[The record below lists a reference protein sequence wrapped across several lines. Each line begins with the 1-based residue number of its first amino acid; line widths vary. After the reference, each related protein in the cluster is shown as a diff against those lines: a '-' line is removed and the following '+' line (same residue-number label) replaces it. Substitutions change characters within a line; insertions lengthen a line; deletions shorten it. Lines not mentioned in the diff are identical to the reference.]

1 MSAFRG
7 KADMAVRRINGRP
20 HRARARLKPLHA
32 KRLEC
37 VPFSLARTRR
47 DLYPHN
53 VIFCGGAHIGNE
65 GFDSREVGD
74 DGVPFCFTPIF
85 VPSFYVPAVRVHA
98 LPFGRVVKR
107 LPQKLFFGARITK
120 AQ

>member
-1 MSAFRG
+1 MSAIGPKRTWRFVEL
-7 KADMAVRRINGRP
+7 MAWP

-98 LPFGRVVKR
+98 LPFCRVVKR
-107 LPQKLFFGARITK
+107 LPQKPFFGARIT
-120 AQ
+120 